1 MHAPIMSVSR
11 QTLGHLGASFGHYL
25 LTDMLEQDMPEVKLA
40 IYMNPWVLTADERV
54 LLKQRSDNRFALWC
68 FAPGYVDPVAGLNAA
83 QVQELTGFHVTP
95 VHETYQQVKS
105 TAEGKAAGLPDE
117 WAVDGAVSMVMAVT
131 EQPNDLVLARWP
143 DGKAAIV
150 QRGNA
155 IYNATTSL
163 SWELL
168 RHAAKAAG
176 VHLYTDQECVFY
188 TDDHFAVLHG
198 IREETVTVTLPA
210 KANGIYDATNMLLIA
225 EHTDKVVIP
234 LKFGETRILY
244 WK

>member
-1 MHAPIMSVSR
+1 M
-11 QTLGHLGASFGHYL
+11 
-25 LTDMLEQDMPEVKLA
+25 
-40 IYMNPWVLTADERV
+40 
-54 LLKQRSDNRFALWC
+54 
-68 FAPGYVDPVAGLNAA
+68 
-83 QVQELTGFHVTP
+83 
-95 VHETYQQVKS
+95 YQQVKS
-105 TAEGKAAGLPDE
+105 TAEGKAAGLPNE
-117 WAVDGAVSMVMAVT
+117 WAVDGAVSMVMVVT
-131 EQPNDLVLARWP
+131 EQPDDLVLARWP

-155 IYNATTSL
+155 IYNAPTSL

-168 RHAAKAAG
+168 RYAAKAAG

-198 IREETVTVTLPA
+198 IREETVTVTLPV
-210 KANGIYDATNMLLIA
+210 KANGIYDATNMLLLA